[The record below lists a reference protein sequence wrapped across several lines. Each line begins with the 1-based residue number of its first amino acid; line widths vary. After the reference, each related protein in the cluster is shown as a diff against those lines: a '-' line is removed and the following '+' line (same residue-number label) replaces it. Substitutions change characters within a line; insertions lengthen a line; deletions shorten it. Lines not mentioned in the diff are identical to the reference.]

1 LRLPVLFARA
11 ALHDLDRIFDF
22 IAEDNPRRARSYV
35 ADIRAAC
42 QRLGTTPF
50 MGVDRADIRTD
61 LRVMP
66 LWRRLVVAYQVEPD
80 RVRILRVF
88 AAGQDYE
95 AIMRDG

>member
-1 LRLPVLFARA
+1 
-11 ALHDLDRIFDF
+11 
-22 IAEDNPRRARSYV
+22 
-35 ADIRAAC
+35 
-42 QRLGTTPF
+42 
-50 MGVDRADIRTD
+50 MGVDRADIRTG

-80 RVRILRVF
+80 RVRVLRVF